1 MSKLYA
7 SILVLSMLFG
17 MTTTLVYSQEDVSEQ
32 SILTI
37 TTEEGLPDGAVVLK
51 DIFTDSFTGC
61 TWGGWSIAVEI
72 ADDNVKV

>member
-17 MTTTLVYSQEDVSEQ
+17 MTTTFVYSQEDVSEQ

-37 TTEEGLPDGAVVLK
+37 TTEEGLPDGAIVLK
-51 DIFTDSFTGC
+51 DIFYR
-61 TWGGWSIAVEI
+61 
-72 ADDNVKV
+72 